1 VDLHRISV
9 KPLDLAKYLSPNI
22 RYVKRVG
29 TGTGEYILK
38 FGAILEAMEARKKTS
53 RAGGLTSLIK
63 GD

>member
-1 VDLHRISV
+1 
-9 KPLDLAKYLSPNI
+9 
-22 RYVKRVG
+22 VG

-38 FGAILEAMEARKKTS
+38 FGAILEAMEARKKIG